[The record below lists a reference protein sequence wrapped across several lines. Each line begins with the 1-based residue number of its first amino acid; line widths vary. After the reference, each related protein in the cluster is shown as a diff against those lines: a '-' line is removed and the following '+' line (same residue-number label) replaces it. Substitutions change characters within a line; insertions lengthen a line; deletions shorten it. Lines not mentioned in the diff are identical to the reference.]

1 MFKTGNGRVGI
12 RDKNENAGD
21 MASAELI
28 RFPLTDTTTLETSNF
43 YSIILLT

>member
-12 RDKNENAGD
+12 RGKNKNAGNV
-21 MASAELI
+21 ATAELI
-28 RFPLTDTTTLETSNF
+28 RFPLSDTTILETSNF